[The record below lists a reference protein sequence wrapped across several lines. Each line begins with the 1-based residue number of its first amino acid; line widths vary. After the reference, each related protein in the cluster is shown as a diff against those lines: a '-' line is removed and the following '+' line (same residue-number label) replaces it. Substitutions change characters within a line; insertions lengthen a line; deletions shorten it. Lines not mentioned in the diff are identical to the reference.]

1 MRPLA
6 LAMRQV
12 HYENLSFWRN
22 PPAAFFTIAF
32 PLMFLVIFNLAFGTR
47 EMTLDGG
54 TTTYSTFII
63 PAIVAFAEISA
74 CYTNVAMRLTFD
86 RERGILKRIKGTP
99 LPAWAFLLGKIG
111 HAVLLGFLLVGVV
124 VGAGAVVYRV
134 GLPTTTLPALLV
146 TLIVGAATFCALGAA
161 TAAFVPNA
169 DAASPIVNAIILP
182 LFFTS
187 NVFIR
192 LPSPPD
198 WLATVRD
205 VFPVIHFF
213 EALQTS
219 FNPFVE
225 GSGFEWGHLGVVA
238 LWGVGGA
245 VVAARFF
252 TWEPRR

>member
-1 MRPLA
+1 MWHSP
-6 LAMRQV
+6 
-12 HYENLSFWRN
+12 
-22 PPAAFFTIAF
+22 
-32 PLMFLVIFNLAFGTR
+32 
-47 EMTLDGG
+47 
-54 TTTYSTFII
+54 
-63 PAIVAFAEISA
+63 
-74 CYTNVAMRLTFD
+74 
-86 RERGILKRIKGTP
+86 
-99 LPAWAFLLGKIG
+99 
-111 HAVLLGFLLVGVV
+111 
-124 VGAGAVVYRV
+124 
-134 GLPTTTLPALLV
+134 LPALLV